1 MQARKGNPW
10 LWRRVDSDSGISS
23 SEGSGSILRRGEERT
38 KYRDE
43 ETLLRRRE
51 NYEEHLLRGRR
62 SNSLHRRPEGV
73 PEREFDGSLLRNVSA
88 GGSRVREGSLLRR
101 EKEREKEADW
111 NWFGSRWEGRR
122 ARSQSDAMA
131 TRRESHGQ
139 QSSSSISSQLWRRRS
154 ASRGETRAQSQPRS
168 GYFYKKQ
175 IETAHNGDTENWS
188 RREGQNL
195 RYSRR
200 LEEAW
205 ELKGGEFSQME
216 QEEER
221 RVSRR
226 SIIHRSLSRSKTGGK
241 QDERSV
247 EERMKPKR
255 QLGHTLSD
263 MWTGESD
270 VQYGSLSR
278 DIICGSLLRGKR
290 QPPVSH
296 KSMERGQAEHHKATI
311 SAILEDA
318 QNMTRGQATMEA
330 KPRVSLRRLSRMTSH
345 HHLPRLPSR
354 PLAGSLRS
362 SSCSSLSQASSAS
375 RPMPIL
381 LTSSSASSLTDTEEG
396 ISLAHIDQNLIVHSY
411 VASRGQREKEVEIYE
426 HLPAYRLIKARNS
439 LRLGSVSVC

>member
-1 MQARKGNPW
+1 M
-10 LWRRVDSDSGISS
+10 
-23 SEGSGSILRRGEERT
+23 
-38 KYRDE
+38 
-43 ETLLRRRE
+43 
-51 NYEEHLLRGRR
+51 
-62 SNSLHRRPEGV
+62 
-73 PEREFDGSLLRNVSA
+73 
-88 GGSRVREGSLLRR
+88 
-101 EKEREKEADW
+101 
-111 NWFGSRWEGRR
+111 
-122 ARSQSDAMA
+122 
-131 TRRESHGQ
+131 
-139 QSSSSISSQLWRRRS
+139 
-154 ASRGETRAQSQPRS
+154 
-168 GYFYKKQ
+168 
-175 IETAHNGDTENWS
+175 
-188 RREGQNL
+188 
-195 RYSRR
+195 
-200 LEEAW
+200 
-205 ELKGGEFSQME
+205 KGGEFSQME

-278 DIICGSLLRGKR
+278 DIIRGSLLRGKR

-296 KSMERGQAEHHKATI
+296 KSMERGQAEHQKATI

-381 LTSSSASSLTDTEEG
+381 LTSSSSSLSDREEV
-396 ISLAHIDQNLIVHSY
+396 ISMAHIDQNLIVHSY